1 MLALLS
7 STPAYTVSHVPHAV
21 VTPRS
26 PMPTMQY
33 KVQAETRKLFGDSK
47 PYTFLTIQPTF
58 TVQDWSSAKP
68 IMEEFVT
75 RTRREANCMYYGWS
89 KTGDKP
95 GDKLF
100 CREGVVP
107 WMIPATVQP

>member
-1 MLALLS
+1 MCIVLVLFSAA
-7 STPAYTVSHVPHAV
+7 PAYTVPHVPNAV

-26 PMPTMQY
+26 SMPYMQY

-47 PYTFLTIQPTF
+47 PFTFLTIQPTF
-58 TVQDWSSAKP
+58 TVTDWSRAKP
-68 IMEEFVT
+68 IMEEFVA

-100 CREGVVP
+100 CREG
-107 WMIPATVQP
+107 AAGQ